1 MGSRLH
7 RRRASLFVLA
17 AVLVI
22 FSLFFV
28 WDPEPSFRP
37 SATIE
42 VSDEA
47 LRIHREA
54 LVVDLHADS
63 LLWPRDLTL
72 DAQGGHVD
80 FPRMRRGGLD
90 AVGFTNATAF
100 FGLAGLKAFHDRWPP
115 ATWFSPWERLRFQ
128 LRKMRAWVDAG
139 EVALATNAAALRAHH
154 EAGRV
159 SVFHGI
165 EGAHAVG
172 DDVSRVEEVAA
183 LGVVFISPVHL
194 SDNAYGGSSS
204 GSDRG
209 LSALGRDL
217 VEAMN
222 RAGVM
227 LDLAH
232 ASPATF
238 DDAIALTELPPLVSH
253 AGVRAVHDSW
263 RNLTDRQI
271 RAVAERGGVIGI
283 MLAPPALSEPSLAE
297 ALEHIEHVIDVAGED
312 AVAIGSDFDGYVQT
326 PIDAEGIPQLTERM
340 LRRGFSE
347 TRIKKVLGGN
357 VIALLSRL
365 EGHGEERVAQPL
377 ANPPA

>member
-1 MGSRLH
+1 M
-7 RRRASLFVLA
+7 
-17 AVLVI
+17 
-22 FSLFFV
+22 
-28 WDPEPSFRP
+28 
-37 SATIE
+37 
-42 VSDEA
+42 
-47 LRIHREA
+47 
-54 LVVDLHADS
+54 
-63 LLWPRDLTL
+63 
-72 DAQGGHVD
+72 D

-159 SVFHGI
+159 SAFHGI
-165 EGAHAVG
+165 EGAHALG

-253 AGVRAVHDSW
+253 GGVRAVHDSW

-297 ALEHIEHVIDVAGED
+297 ALDHIEHVIDVAGED
-312 AVAIGSDFDGYVQT
+312 AVAIGSDFDGYVRS
-326 PIDAEGIPQLTERM
+326 PIDAEGMPQLTERM

-365 EGHGEERVAQPL
+365 EGHGEERVAL
-377 ANPPA
+377 RAASDS

>member
-1 MGSRLH
+1 M
-7 RRRASLFVLA
+7 
-17 AVLVI
+17 
-22 FSLFFV
+22 
-28 WDPEPSFRP
+28 
-37 SATIE
+37 
-42 VSDEA
+42 
-47 LRIHREA
+47 
-54 LVVDLHADS
+54 
-63 LLWPRDLTL
+63 
-72 DAQGGHVD
+72 Q
-80 FPRMRRGGLD
+80 
-90 AVGFTNATAF
+90 
-100 FGLAGLKAFHDRWPP
+100 
-115 ATWFSPWERLRFQ
+115 
-128 LRKMRAWVDAG
+128 AWVDAG
-139 EVALATNAAALRAHH
+139 EVALATDAAALRSHH

-165 EGAHAVG
+165 EGAHALG
-172 DDVSRVEEVAA
+172 NDVNRVEEVAA
-183 LGVVFISPVHL
+183 LGVLFISPVHL

-209 LSALGRDL
+209 LSALGREL

-263 RNLTDRQI
+263 RNLSDRQI

-283 MLAPPALSEPSLAE
+283 MLAPPALSEPSLGE
-297 ALEHIEHVIDVAGED
+297 ALDHIEHVIDVGGED

-326 PIDAEGIPQLTERM
+326 PIDAEGMPQLSELM

-357 VIALLSRL
+357 VVALLSRR
-365 EGHGEERVAQPL
+365 EH
-377 ANPPA
+377 

>member
-1 MGSRLH
+1 MISIQHSR
-7 RRRASLFVLA
+7 RRRASVLIA
-17 AVLVI
+17 LSLVFTI
-22 FSLFFV
+22 VGSFFL

-37 SATIE
+37 SPTIE

-72 DAQGGHVD
+72 EGQGGHVD
-80 FPRMRRGGLD
+80 FPRMQRGGLD
-90 AVGFTNATAF
+90 AVGFTTATAF
-100 FGLAGLKAFHDRWPP
+100 FGLAGLKAFHDRWPF

-128 LRKMRAWVDAG
+128 LGKMQAWVDAG
-139 EVALATNAAALRAHH
+139 EVALTTNAAALRSHH

-165 EGAHAVG
+165 EGAHALG
-172 DDVSRVEEVAA
+172 DNVSRVEEVAA
-183 LGVVFISPVHL
+183 LGVLFISPVHL

-217 VEAMN
+217 VEVMN

-253 AGVRAVHDSW
+253 AGVRAVHNSW
-263 RNLTDRQI
+263 RNLSDRQI

-283 MLAPPALSEPSLAE
+283 MLAPPALSEPSLTE
-297 ALEHIEHVIDVAGED
+297 ALDHIEHVIEVAGED

-326 PIDAEGIPQLTERM
+326 PIDAEGMPQLSELM

-347 TRIKKVLGGN
+347 ARIRKVLGGN
-357 VIALLSRL
+357 VVALLSRRD
-365 EGHGEERVAQPL
+365 H
-377 ANPPA
+377 